1 MTESK
6 AGAKARVES
15 VMQVD
20 VLVVGGGLA
29 GLTVAAALA
38 KPGVSVAVVERE
50 SPDAMLA
57 APFDGRSSA
66 IAHGSY
72 QVLKASGVWDHVE
85 DFCPIDEI
93 RVTDGDSPLFLH
105 FDHREVGDEPMGFMV
120 ENRLMRRALLATVES
135 NPGVTLFAPAEVASV
150 EREIAGVSARLA
162 DGREIRA
169 RLAVGAEGRRSPL
182 REQAGIRTSGWS
194 YHQTGIVC
202 TVRHERPHRNIAHE
216 RFLPAGPFAIL
227 PLSGNRS
234 SIVWSEREG
243 LADKM
248 MALDDAAF
256 HDELAAR
263 FGDFL
268 GALEIVGPRWRYP
281 LSLQIAERFT
291 DRRLAL
297 VGDAAHGMHPIA
309 GQGFNLGIRDIA
321 AFAEVVV
328 DAHRLGLDVGAPD
341 VLARYQRWRNV
352 DTMVLLSSTDLLT
365 RLFSND
371 IAPVKLA
378 RDVGLAVFD
387 KIKPLKR
394 LAIRHAMG
402 EVGTLPRLVRG
413 LPL

>member
-1 MTESK
+1 MTQPHAPSTT
-6 AGAKARVES
+6 
-15 VMQVD
+15 QVD

-29 GLTVAAALA
+29 GLTVAAALSA
-38 KPGVSVAVVERE
+38 PGVSVAVVERE

-72 QVLKASGVWDHVE
+72 QVLKASGVWKNVE

-93 RVTDGDSPLFLH
+93 RVTDGGSPLFLH
-105 FDHREVGDEPMGFMV
+105 FDHREVGDDPMGFMV
-120 ENRLMRRALLATVES
+120 ENRLMRRALLATIRARPS
-135 NPGVTLFAPAEVASV
+135 VTLFAPAEVESV
-150 EREIAGVSARLA
+150 ERGINGVTARLS

-182 REQAGIRTSGWS
+182 RGQAGIRTTEWR
-194 YHQTGIVC
+194 YRQTGIVC

-234 SIVWSEREG
+234 SIVWTERED
-243 LADKM
+243 LTPAM
-248 MALDDAAF
+248 MALDDGAF
-256 HDELAAR
+256 HDQLADR
-263 FGDFL
+263 FGVFL
-268 GALEIVGPRWRYP
+268 GELEIVGPRWSYP
-281 LSLQIAERFT
+281 LSLLLAERFT

-297 VGDAAHGMHPIA
+297 VGDAAHAMHPIA

-321 AFAEVVV
+321 ALAEVIV
-328 DAHRLGLDVGAPD
+328 DAHRLGLDVGMPD
-341 VLARYQRWRNV
+341 VLTRYQRWRNV
-352 DTMVLLSSTDLLT
+352 DTMVLLSTTDLLN

-371 IAPVKLA
+371 IAPIRLA
-378 RDVGLAVFD
+378 RDIGLAAFD
-387 KIKPLKR
+387 KIKPVKR

-402 EVGTLPRLVRG
+402 ELGTLPKLVRG
-413 LPL
+413 ETL

>member
-1 MTESK
+1 M
-6 AGAKARVES
+6 
-15 VMQVD
+15 
-20 VLVVGGGLA
+20 
-29 GLTVAAALA
+29 
-38 KPGVSVAVVERE
+38 VS
-50 SPDAMLA
+50 
-57 APFDGRSSA
+57 APFDGRASA

-120 ENRLMRRALLATVES
+120 ENRVMRRALLAAVEKLPS
-135 NPGVTLFAPAEVASV
+135 VTLFAPAEVASI
-150 EREIAGVSARLA
+150 ERAVSGVTARLT

-182 REQAGIRTSGWS
+182 REQAGIRTTGWS
-194 YHQTGIVC
+194 YGQTGIVC
-202 TVRHERPHRNIAHE
+202 TVHHERPHRNIAHE
-216 RFLPAGPFAIL
+216 RFMPSGPFAIL

-234 SIVWSEREG
+234 SIVWSERAD
-243 LADKM
+243 LAEKM
-248 MALDDAAF
+248 VALDDRAF
-256 HDELAAR
+256 HNELSAR

-268 GALEIVGPRWRYP
+268 GALEVVGPRWRYP
-281 LSLQIAERFT
+281 LSLQLAERFT

-321 AFAEVVV
+321 ALAEVLV

-371 IAPVKLA
+371 IAPLKLA